1 MIAKKSSSADL
12 EKKRFAFFQIGLIVS
27 GALCLVAFEYSSA
40 NVSQKVVH
48 VEEQEHY
55 YSNDERLVEIIE
67 KPVVQKP
74 AATILALPIDNA
86 TISSTIL
93 QTGTFTT
100 SSTISVIG
108 DSGYGDIG
116 ELAPEEMIYEGVDQ
130 EPSFPGGDKAMNAF
144 IQLKT
149 QYPQLPR
156 EMGIQGIVY
165 VGFIVNKDGSISEVI
180 TKNNLHIDL
189 EKEAKRVI
197 GIMPNWIPGEQAGKP
212 VRVRYV
218 VPINFVIQP

>member
-116 ELAPEEMIYEGVDQ
+116 ELIPEDIEHEIVDK
-130 EPSFPGGDKAMNAF
+130 EPSFPGGAVAMNAF
-144 IQLKT
+144 IKLKT
-149 QYPQLPR
+149 QYPELAR

-165 VGFIVNKDGSISEVI
+165 VGFLVNKDGSISDI
-180 TKNNLHIDL
+180 STKNNLSIDL
-189 EKEAKRVI
+189 DKEAKRVV

-212 VRVRYV
+212 VKVRFV